1 MAKNFQ
7 KIIKYFKLQIQ
18 KAQKHVTHRGTKV
31 TIISQTK

>member
-7 KIIKYFKLQIQ
+7 KIIKYSKSQVQ